1 VAVPTLMDRCLA
13 LRCPGTAH
21 RGLEHEATLI
31 NANDGTALTPGFFL
45 SWGQVCTGHWAMA
58 CSSRSR
64 ARRSGFCG
72 LHLQRRSRR
81 QMPEG
86 Q

>member
-31 NANDGTALTPGFFL
+31 NANDGTALTPGFF
-45 SWGQVCTGHWAMA
+45 
-58 CSSRSR
+58 
-64 ARRSGFCG
+64 
-72 LHLQRRSRR
+72 
-81 QMPEG
+81 
-86 Q
+86 